1 MDHNRP
7 VFFAVTPP
15 VYGIE
20 PLGEIKIDLNGAAL
34 PCSVQRVLYLYIYL
48 GPVENTFSGVYNIR
62 QSFLLKRLLQG
73 IRSMFPVFKG
83 PHKFL
88 RSGRKIYIVRVKSK
102 GPKNKE
108 REIKYVYDFPFNL
121 VLHAEYMRIIL
132 CKAPHPHKSVQRS
145 GSFVPVYRTEFC
157 IPQRQVP
164 VAPELTFIYVDVE
177 RTIHRLQLI
186 GNLVD
191 FHRGVHVF
199 PVKVPVT
206 AFLPQMQPGNMRGKK
221 EFI

>member
-20 PLGEIKIDLNGAAL
+20 PLGQIKIDLYGAAL
-34 PCSVQRVLYLYIYL
+34 PCPVQRVFYLYIYL
-48 GPVENTFSGVYNIR
+48 GPVKNAFSRVYNIS
-62 QSFLLKRLLQG
+62 QSFLLKGLLQG
-73 IRSMFPVFKG
+73 LCRTLPILRR
-83 PHKFL
+83 PHIFL
-88 RSGRKIYIVRVKSK
+88 GSGRKIYIVRVKSE
-102 GPKNKE
+102 GTQNKE
-108 REIKYVYDFPFNL
+108 REIEYIYDFLFDL

-132 CKAPHPHKSVQRS
+132 GKAPHPHKSVQCS

-164 VAPELTFIYVDVE
+164 VAPELTFIYLNVE

-186 GNLVD
+186 GNLVY
-191 FHRGVHVF
+191 FHGGIHIF
-199 PVKVPVT
+199 PVKIPVP
-206 AFLPQMQPGNMRGKK
+206 ALLP
-221 EFI
+221 